1 MPSVKGVNGETLP
14 VYYGDRAVQEVQRL
28 EKRPLSKLEQRV
40 VAEEGYVPGVY
51 LDTKGIPTSGVGQT
65 GKYTKMSFGESLRA
79 HEEITRKMVPGYDNL
94 PDYLRAE
101 LLQSTYRGDLGL
113 SPKARRLFNEGRY
126 QEAADEFLDNA
137 EYKNPDTPQQ
147 IKNRIKSVSDA
158 MRRYSDEYSAWRAE

>member
-14 VYYGDRAVQEVQRL
+14 VYYGDQAVKEVERVEKRSLSAL
-28 EKRPLSKLEQRV
+28 EKRV

-51 LDTKGIPTSGVGQT
+51 LDNKGIPTSGVGQT
-65 GKYTKMSFGESLRA
+65 GKWMQKSFGESLRA
-79 HEEITRKMVPGYDNL
+79 HEAKTRKMIPNYDNL

-113 SPKARRLFNEGRY
+113 SPTARRLFNEGKY
-126 QEAADEFLDNA
+126 KEAAVEFLNH
-137 EYKNPDTPQQ
+137 EEFKNPDTPQQ
-147 IKNRIKSVSDA
+147 IKDRIQSVSDA